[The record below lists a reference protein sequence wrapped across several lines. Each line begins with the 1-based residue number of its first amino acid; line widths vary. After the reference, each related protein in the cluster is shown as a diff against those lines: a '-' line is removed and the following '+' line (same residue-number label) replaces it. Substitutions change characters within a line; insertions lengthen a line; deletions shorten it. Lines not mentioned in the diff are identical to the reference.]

1 MIRNII
7 AQSILGGIFYC
18 ILYMMN
24 APHWACLMFA
34 FICVLIVELIDAVNR
49 KLNN

>member
-7 AQSILGGIFYC
+7 AQSIQGGIFYG

-24 APHWACLMFA
+24 APHWACLMFGVTCA
-34 FICVLIVELIDAVNR
+34 LIIELIGLVNR